1 MLAWN
6 KVVSFQLRQSN
17 PLPQLLPRTEML
29 LEQLIQPWDHD
40 CRGPQ
45 SGKRLKE
52 YQCKPC
58 HQIPHQNPNHGIT
71 TMTILNAPQAMTNSA
86 LLSINPQVFGARLT
100 NPKRTTLKIVFGSNG
115 KMLSE

>member
-1 MLAWN
+1 MAIKPVATTAAPN
-6 KVVSFQLRQSN
+6 RN
-17 PLPQLLPRTEML
+17 AIRTTDPTL
-29 LEQLIQPWDHD
+29 DQD

-58 HQIPHQNPNHGIT
+58 HQIPHQNSNHGIT
-71 TMTILNAPQAMTNSA
+71 TMTILNAPQAMTDSA